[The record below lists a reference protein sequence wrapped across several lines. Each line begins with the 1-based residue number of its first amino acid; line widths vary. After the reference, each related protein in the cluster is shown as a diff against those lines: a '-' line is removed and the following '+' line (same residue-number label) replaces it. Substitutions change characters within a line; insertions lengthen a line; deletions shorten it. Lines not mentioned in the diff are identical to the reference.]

1 MHGLGGK
8 LFLGLWGV
16 KIREV
21 IGQVS
26 GPVYLVVKDPQF
38 LPNLPA
44 SLTMLRSSGRD
55 GRDVWEPFPL
65 IFPTRPLGGA
75 IDLVLV

>member
-1 MHGLGGK
+1 M
-8 LFLGLWGV
+8 

-44 SLTMLRSSGRD
+44 SLTMLRSGGRD

-65 IFPTRPLGGA
+65 IFPTRP
-75 IDLVLV
+75 